1 MYFFT
6 YPVSVRAFLPKYLD
20 ISDTV
25 LKTKALLS
33 NTSTKTIDLDLLDF
47 FLAKHPLGRAA
58 IRPSI
63 SDFQSG
69 FMTK

>member
-6 YPVSVRAFLPKYLD
+6 YPVSVRSFLPKYLD

-25 LKTKALLS
+25 LKTNALLF

-47 FLAKHPLGRAA
+47 FRSLGRAA
-58 IRPSI
+58 IRPII

>member
-25 LKTKALLS
+25 SKTKALEF

-47 FLAKHPLGRAA
+47 FRSPGRAA
-58 IRPSI
+58 FRPII
-63 SDFQSG
+63 SNFQSG
-69 FMTK
+69 FITK